1 MEKTVKI
8 KSGIKNGIFSALS
21 PKSTGEGI
29 LYGAIILMP
38 SFVLASFQAYN
49 TDTGHIVTS
58 VLFGAV
64 LGLIALLLCKGLIP
78 SVFKGNYILK
88 TVAMLSPAALL
99 LSYGVKLEQS
109 TVFYSIIFLVFFIL
123 VYIGFVTPIKD
134 RGKHIC
140 VAIMLLL
147 MLFAI
152 EYSLYVY
159 DLFSPD
165 SFSYFDIG
173 KTVFHDFYNVDTQ
186 RQYIVDTNLGISFP
200 YLYPLLVAVSYEL
213 TGLQIYSGT
222 IINIVIACIS
232 CLMLYKISVKHF
244 KTPYPAVLAAAF
256 MLTNDPYLTEMRV
269 ARSVPLA
276 VLSILVLTYYILELP
291 ELKTKCAVL
300 AGVGAGAAIVCRF
313 DALAA
318 AGLCLIAVFVF
329 SRKGSRIKNTAKYTG
344 GMLIPTAPW
353 IIFSLLNFGKLWI
366 SDNGGT
372 MWMPI
377 PSIPQRYYS
386 SGYTPQTIFNSFGE
400 WFNQLFDYKLKYV
413 WENGALGCFPAVIFF
428 ILLAWI
434 AIMLVKFGCKG
445 GIKNYIC
452 DNKRLLIGVGACVLI
467 YIAKFCEIW
476 IVGFSDSRYHSES
489 FIMLILFISAVPC
502 SMAAYSRKTSAKTKS
517 KKKAENNYGRI
528 SASVLINAATV
539 IACASMIA
547 FTVSENK
554 YLDRYTPYI
563 IFESYLTKPASA
575 AAIEQAVTA
584 EKPDPVVFF
593 CADKGDPFTFGPY
606 TGIKTYTPPKTR
618 FDDPNALIELTD
630 NYIMPDYVVCSPEQ
644 LRDDFS
650 KRYGLEQVYDYYG
663 NYSVY
668 KVNDKSTFAKEKKLF
683 LND

>member
-1 MEKTVKI
+1 
-8 KSGIKNGIFSALS
+8 
-21 PKSTGEGI
+21 
-29 LYGAIILMP
+29 
-38 SFVLASFQAYN
+38 
-49 TDTGHIVTS
+49 
-58 VLFGAV
+58 
-64 LGLIALLLCKGLIP
+64 
-78 SVFKGNYILK
+78 
-88 TVAMLSPAALL
+88 
-99 LSYGVKLEQS
+99 
-109 TVFYSIIFLVFFIL
+109 
-123 VYIGFVTPIKD
+123 
-134 RGKHIC
+134 
-140 VAIMLLL
+140 
-147 MLFAI
+147 
-152 EYSLYVY
+152 
-159 DLFSPD
+159 
-165 SFSYFDIG
+165 
-173 KTVFHDFYNVDTQ
+173 
-186 RQYIVDTNLGISFP
+186 
-200 YLYPLLVAVSYEL
+200 
-213 TGLQIYSGT
+213 
-222 IINIVIACIS
+222 
-232 CLMLYKISVKHF
+232 
-244 KTPYPAVLAAAF
+244 
-256 MLTNDPYLTEMRV
+256 
-269 ARSVPLA
+269 
-276 VLSILVLTYYILELP
+276 
-291 ELKTKCAVL
+291 
-300 AGVGAGAAIVCRF
+300 
-313 DALAA
+313 
-318 AGLCLIAVFVF
+318 
-329 SRKGSRIKNTAKYTG
+329 
-344 GMLIPTAPW
+344 
-353 IIFSLLNFGKLWI
+353 
-366 SDNGGT
+366 
-372 MWMPI
+372 MPI

-517 KKKAENNYGRI
+517 KKKTENNYGRI

-539 IACASMIA
+539 I
-547 FTVSENK
+547 
-554 YLDRYTPYI
+554 
-563 IFESYLTKPASA
+563 ESYLTKPASA

-618 FDDPNALIELTD
+618 FDDPNALIEITD